1 MNLTASLPMI
11 KSTSNSSAAANAFP
25 LIERKAAVFLVGG

>member
-11 KSTSNSSAAANAFP
+11 KSTSNSNAAANAFQ
-25 LIERKAAVFLVGG
+25 LIERKAAFFLVGG